1 MALGFAAFGL
11 FSWRMVATGQGFV
24 LDSSVVTLPPASA
37 ALILSIVLI
46 SLLLG
51 LSMSSVNIVSQT
63 TLQDSTPERL
73 RGRVF
78 AVQFMLNN
86 LIGIPPMLAIAG
98 LADLIGIA
106 AVLLGVSLVVAGVLV
121 VTIVMQRRIGQ
132 DAAPGLAAV
141 NATAGEIVAA
151 PPPAVKA
158 EAEAASEPAR
168 TKLETLPAVESSG

>member
-1 MALGFAAFGL
+1 
-11 FSWRMVATGQGFV
+11 
-24 LDSSVVTLPPASA
+24 
-37 ALILSIVLI
+37 
-46 SLLLG
+46 
-51 LSMSSVNIVSQT
+51 
-63 TLQDSTPERL
+63 
-73 RGRVF
+73 VF

-132 DAAPGLAAV
+132 DAASGLAAV

>member
-1 MALGFAAFGL
+1 MRA
-11 FSWRMVATGQGFV
+11 W
-24 LDSSVVTLPPASA
+24 
-37 ALILSIVLI
+37 LI